1 MSNPVKILVVSYDSL
16 YYRRKLLGAVTTVEA
31 ATAMISA
38 DFVKNGDADTFEVLM
53 DDESTRVCM
62 ENEVLTTIY
71 PIVEQGEASDTNEE
85 CYMVQETWLY
95 S

>member
-1 MSNPVKILVVSYDSL
+1 
-16 YYRRKLLGAVTTVEA
+16 
-31 ATAMISA
+31 
-38 DFVKNGDADTFEVLM
+38 
-53 DDESTRVCM
+53 VCM